1 MTIKKTLITTAL
13 AGFTLAAS
21 AAGAYAASAVA
32 TGTVNVRTGPG
43 TGYGVVDSLYRGERV
58 EVNRCRGSW
67 CFVERRGPDG
77 WVSSSFLAN
86 SDDYRDRPTRRPPP
100 PRYYDDYDDGYY
112 MERPRRP
119 HRPYYDGYDYPRY
132 PRNNSA
138 CFGSPGMSFCF
149 SD

>member
-1 MTIKKTLITTAL
+1 MTIKKTLITAAL
-13 AGFTLAAS
+13 AALALATT
-21 AAGAYAASAVA
+21 AAGAYAATAIA

-86 SDDYRDRPTRRPPP
+86 SGDYRDRPNRRPPP
-100 PRYYDDYDDGYY
+100 QRYYNDYDDGYY

-119 HRPYYDGYDYPRY
+119 PPQRYYDGYGPRH